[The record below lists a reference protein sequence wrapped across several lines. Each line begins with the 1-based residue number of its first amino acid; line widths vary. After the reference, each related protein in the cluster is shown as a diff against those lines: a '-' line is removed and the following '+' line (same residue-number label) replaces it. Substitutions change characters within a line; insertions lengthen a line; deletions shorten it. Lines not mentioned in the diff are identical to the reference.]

1 MTIFEKHTSE
11 ISSKMLLIMGL
22 IVNVREDKRDTR
34 PRFLQ
39 VIQVIFLNTFMITD
53 GIFQIIWI
61 AQLIQDPQRDN
72 NLFLQIMST
81 GISNYSCIIKV
92 KIMYIFFIY
101 HIH

>member
-1 MTIFEKHTSE
+1 MTIFEKYTSE

-39 VIQVIFLNTFMITD
+39 VIQVIFLNTFMIAD

-61 AQLIQDPQRDN
+61 AELIQDPQRDS
-72 NLFLQIMST
+72 NLFLQILST
-81 GISNYSCIIKV
+81 GISNYPCIIKV
-92 KIMYIFFIY
+92 KIMYFSNIR
-101 HIH
+101 